1 MEERYQIRGKLG
13 QGGLGS
19 VYRAFDSRM
28 NREVAL
34 KRIIPDGDEL
44 VAKEAADQLQKEAGS
59 LASLQHPNIVTVY
72 DVDRDEDGPYVVM
85 ELISGKTLDEL
96 VENAPL
102 TFDDFKELAKQTQ
115 EGLIAAQELGL
126 VHRDIKPGNLMLNWL
141 PSGKFQVKIVDF
153 GLARMMTVPT
163 VETVGPND
171 SIYGSIY
178 FMAPEQFERAAI
190 DLRVDM
196 YAMGCVYYHA
206 LTGEY
211 PFTGNTALE
220 VMTAHL
226 HHTVVPLTELRP
238 DLPAWL
244 CDWIMWHMNRLPDD
258 RPADARRAL
267 HVFIQNE
274 AAPPPPPPKEKKPA
288 AGPPAVKRP
297 GAPAAIR
304 VHTGPIQTQAPVAKT
319 QAAPK
324 PLTPPEGFKPS
335 VHTASVFLGDVLVP
349 APDAPSAIPAPTTGM
364 VTAKA
369 APNAPTSRMAGA
381 SAPVPKVAAATPT
394 ARAASPTPTRG
405 GPPAP
410 QVGARSTF
418 VPPPVKPK
426 KKLKKSEVT
435 TIWIAVILIIG
446 FVGFLLVKF
455 S

>member
-28 NREVAL
+28 NREVAI
-34 KRIIPDGDEL
+34 KRIVPDGDEL
-44 VAKEAADQLQKEAGS
+44 VTKEAADQLQKEAGS
-59 LASLQHPNIVTVY
+59 LAALQHPNIVTVY
-72 DVDRDEDGPYVVM
+72 DVDRDADGPYVVM
-85 ELISGKTLDEL
+85 ELIGGKTLDEL
-96 VENAPL
+96 VESAPL

-153 GLARMMTVPT
+153 GLARMLSVPT

-190 DLRVDM
+190 DRRVDM

-211 PFTGNTALE
+211 PFNGNTALE

-226 HHTVVPLTELRP
+226 HHTVTPLIELRP
-238 DLPAWL
+238 DLPVWL

-258 RPADARRAL
+258 RPPDARRAL
-267 HVFIQNE
+267 HVFLQNE
-274 AAPPPPPPKEKKPA
+274 SAPPPPLPKEKKPA

-297 GAPAAIR
+297 GAPAAVK
-304 VHTGPIQTQAPVAKT
+304 VHTGPLQPPAAKT
-319 QAAPK
+319 QNAPK
-324 PLTPPEGFKPS
+324 SLTPPEGFKPS
-335 VHTASVFLGDVLVP
+335 VHTASVFIGDQLLP
-349 APDAPSAIPAPTTGM
+349 APDTPAAPPAPTTGL
-364 VTAKA
+364 VKVKA
-369 APNAPTSRMAGA
+369 ASAVPTARMAGG
-381 SAPVPKVAAATPT
+381 PTPT
-394 ARAASPTPTRG
+394 AKPAAPSPTRAGAPTPTRG
-405 GPPAP
+405 GVPAA
-410 QVGARSTF
+410 QRSTY
-418 VPPPVKPK
+418 VAPPPKPK
-426 KKLKKSEVT
+426 KKLKKSEVA
-435 TIWIAVILIIG
+435 TIWIAVLLILA
-446 FVGFLLVKF
+446 FVGFLFVKF
-455 S
+455 GS

>member
-1 MEERYQIRGKLG
+1 
-13 QGGLGS
+13 
-19 VYRAFDSRM
+19 
-28 NREVAL
+28 
-34 KRIIPDGDEL
+34 
-44 VAKEAADQLQKEAGS
+44 
-59 LASLQHPNIVTVY
+59 
-72 DVDRDEDGPYVVM
+72 
-85 ELISGKTLDEL
+85 
-96 VENAPL
+96 
-102 TFDDFKELAKQTQ
+102 
-115 EGLIAAQELGL
+115 
-126 VHRDIKPGNLMLNWL
+126 
-141 PSGKFQVKIVDF
+141 
-153 GLARMMTVPT
+153 
-163 VETVGPND
+163 
-171 SIYGSIY
+171 
-178 FMAPEQFERAAI
+178 
-190 DLRVDM
+190 
-196 YAMGCVYYHA
+196 
-206 LTGEY
+206 
-211 PFTGNTALE
+211 
-220 VMTAHL
+220 
-226 HHTVVPLTELRP
+226 
-238 DLPAWL
+238 
-244 CDWIMWHMNRLPDD
+244 